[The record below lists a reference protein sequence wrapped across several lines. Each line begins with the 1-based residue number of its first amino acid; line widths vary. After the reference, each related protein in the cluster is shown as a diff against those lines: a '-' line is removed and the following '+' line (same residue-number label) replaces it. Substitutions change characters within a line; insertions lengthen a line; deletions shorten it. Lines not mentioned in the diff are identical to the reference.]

1 MDQVGHE
8 VASLE
13 LQGTTN
19 GTNARVSNSTALL
32 LLKASDGDC
41 EKLLYEGA
49 NPTQSDEQ
57 GLNAL
62 YLASFLDFW
71 MLHTR
76 ILIARME
83 RTR

>member
-13 LQGTTN
+13 LQGTTS
-19 GTNARVSNSTALL
+19 GSNSRVLNRTALF

-41 EKLLYEGA
+41 EKLLFEGA

-71 MLHTR
+71 MLH
-76 ILIARME
+76 E
-83 RTR
+83 C